1 MLISPTHSI
10 AGDVDRHGNINKEL
24 KMERK
29 DLSLETVMSLQHEL
43 EEALEH
49 HQCAIDVRDWNMVA
63 LWEEQIDI
71 ICEKIKEL

>member
-1 MLISPTHSI
+1 
-10 AGDVDRHGNINKEL
+10 
-24 KMERK
+24 MERK
-29 DLSLETVMSLQHEL
+29 DLRLETVMSLQHEL